1 MMENLWN
8 SKDSFTKMLM
18 QINFFDDV
26 AERCNHL
33 LREVACCRSS

>member
-1 MMENLWN
+1 MMENL

-26 AERCNHL
+26 AERCYHL